1 MPRKLG
7 NPWHG
12 GFIDGFDNQIFVNT
26 VPIPTLH
33 KWRRGRAEILDEGT
47 VFIWRHIWL
56 TKDTNN
62 YGHFLAYHRPPPHLK
77 KVTSFRDGP

>member
-1 MPRKLG
+1 MTFVSDQRKYKPNFTYKKNIISMPRKLG

-47 VFIWRHIWL
+47 VFI
-56 TKDTNN
+56 
-62 YGHFLAYHRPPPHLK
+62 
-77 KVTSFRDGP
+77 

>member
-47 VFIWRHIWL
+47 VFI
-56 TKDTNN
+56 
-62 YGHFLAYHRPPPHLK
+62 
-77 KVTSFRDGP
+77 